1 MKGMRLFEYDRLSR
15 LMRQHGA
22 DVLLAHTKPNLEYIT
37 DFEWMRGFD
46 KNNFLNEVGS
56 AFVVSFAG
64 LPADE
69 SKGPFYIAASTE
81 TGYPEA
87 YNCWIKDVRYWGPT
101 FHVEGRRRQMDV
113 ADNPMSRV
121 AEALKEKGLD
131 RGRVAL
137 ERRQIEM
144 VYYEQLRDMLP
155 HARIVDAEPILND
168 LRMIKS
174 DEEVRRLRKVAN
186 TTSEVM
192 DSVYRSG
199 AYEGMTEWD
208 LERYLD
214 VGFAQRG
221 ARHVWTDVA
230 FGPKGANFVGPT
242 DTRLERGH
250 ILRLDIGG
258 WSEGYVTDMSRSLA
272 WGGKPTDAARR
283 AHAAIYRMNQEITK
297 AVRPGVVPSDLYR
310 MLMRI
315 FEEEGYQ
322 SLTPQAGHSLGRTA
336 HEPPFLVAGYDRPL
350 ETGMIVVVEPTMRIQ
365 GAGSFNIEDTTLV
378 TEEGCEV
385 LTTTPREIEAYL

>member
-15 LMRQHGA
+15 LMHERGV
-22 DVLLAHTKPNLEYIT
+22 DLVLAHTKPNLEYLT

-46 KNNFLNEVGS
+46 KSNFLNEVGS
-56 AFVVSFAG
+56 SWVVSFAG
-64 LPADE
+64 LPRDE
-69 SKGPFYIAASTE
+69 AKGPFYVAASTE
-81 TGYPEA
+81 TGYPET
-87 YNCWIKDVRYWGPT
+87 YNCWIKDVRYWGPV
-101 FHVEGRRRQMDV
+101 FHVEGRKKQMDV
-113 ADNPMSRV
+113 ADNPV
-121 AEALKEKGLD
+121 ARLAQVLKEKGLD
-131 RGRVAL
+131 KGKVAV
-137 ERRQIEM
+137 EWRQIEM
-144 VYYEQLRDMLP
+144 VYYEQMRELLP
-155 HARIVDAEPILND
+155 DVRIVDAEPILTE
-168 LRMIKS
+168 LRMFKS
-174 DEEVRRLRKVAN
+174 PEEVRRLREVCR

-214 VGFAQRG
+214 VAFAQRG

-242 DTRLERGH
+242 DTKLERGH

-258 WSEGYVTDMSRSLA
+258 WSEGYVCDMSRSLA
-272 WGGKPTDAARR
+272 WGGKPNDISRR

-297 AVRPGVVPSDLYR
+297 AVRPGARPSDLYR

-350 ETGMIVVVEPTMRIQ
+350 EAGMIVVVEPTMRIQ

-378 TEEGCEV
+378 TEDGCEV
-385 LTTTPREIEAYL
+385 LSTTPRELEAYL